1 MKIGLGALGD
11 VVFIS
16 SFKIPIKVRTFR
28 DFQRD
33 SNARW
38 GTNEIHLQK
47 PRSQYLG
54 PGLDTI
60 SFTMSFDVKLGMN
73 PRKEME
79 RLLDYQREG
88 KVLTLQIGGKPLG
101 QGKWKIMNL
110 TQSWESIDREGN
122 LLKSDLSVT
131 LEEYV

>member
-16 SFKIPIKVRTFR
+16 SFKTPIKVRTFR

-33 SNARW
+33 SSARW

-47 PRSQYLG
+47 PRSQFMG

-60 SFTMSFDVKLGMN
+60 SFTMQFDARLGMN
-73 PRKEME
+73 PRKEAE
-79 RLLDYQREG
+79 KLLDYQREG
-88 KVLTLQIGGKPLG
+88 KVLLLQIGGKPLG

-110 TQSWESIDREGN
+110 SQSWEDIDREGN
-122 LLKSDLSVT
+122 LLKAGLSVT

>member
-16 SFKIPIKVRTFR
+16 SFKMPIKVRTFQ

-33 SNARW
+33 STSRW
-38 GTNEIHLQK
+38 GSNEIHLQK
-47 PRSQYLG
+47 PRSQFLG

-60 SFTMSFDVKLGMN
+60 TFTMILDAGLGMN

-79 RLLDYQREG
+79 KLLEYQRAG
-88 KVLTLQIGGKPLG
+88 KVLLLQIGGKGLG
-101 QGKWKIMNL
+101 RGKWKITNMN
-110 TQSWESIDREGN
+110 QSWDRVDREGN
-122 LLKSDLSVT
+122 LIKAALSVT

>member
-1 MKIGLGALGD
+1 MKLGLGALGD

-16 SFKIPIKVRTFR
+16 SFKTPIKVRTFR

-33 SNARW
+33 SSARW
-38 GTNEIHLQK
+38 GSNDIHLHK
-47 PRSQYLG
+47 PRSQFLG

-60 SFTMSFDVKLGMN
+60 SFSMTLDARLGMN

-79 RLLDYQREG
+79 KLLVYQRDG
-88 KVLTLQIGGKPLG
+88 KVLLLQVGGKPLG
-101 QGKWKIMNL
+101 QGKWKIL
-110 TQSWESIDREGN
+110 SLSQSWADIDREGN
-122 LLKSDLSVT
+122 LIKADLSIT

>member
-1 MKIGLGALGD
+1 MIGLGALGD

-16 SFKIPIKVRTFR
+16 SFRAPTKVRTFQ

-33 SNARW
+33 SSARW
-38 GTNEIHLQK
+38 GNNDIHLQK
-47 PRSQYLG
+47 PRSQFLG

-60 SFTMSFDVKLGMN
+60 TFNMILDASLGMN

-79 RLLDYQREG
+79 KLLEYSRSG
-88 KVLTLQIGGKPLG
+88 KVLLLQIGGKALG
-101 QGKWKIMNL
+101 RGKWKIMNL
-110 TQSWESIDREGN
+110 SQSWERIDGKGN
-122 LLKSDLSVT
+122 LLKASLSVT

>member
-16 SFKIPIKVRTFR
+16 SFRTPIKVRTFR
-28 DFQRD
+28 DFHRD
-33 SNARW
+33 SSARW

-47 PRSQYLG
+47 PRSQFMG

-60 SFTMSFDVKLGMN
+60 SFTMQFDARLGMN
-73 PRKEME
+73 PRKEAE
-79 RLLDYQREG
+79 KLLDYQREG
-88 KVLTLQIGGKPLG
+88 KVLLLQIGGKPLG

-110 TQSWESIDREGN
+110 TQSWEDIDREGN
-122 LLKSDLSVT
+122 LLKAGLSVT

>member
-16 SFKIPIKVRTFR
+16 SFRTPIKVRTFR

-33 SNARW
+33 SSARW

-47 PRSQYLG
+47 PRSQFMG

-60 SFTMSFDVKLGMN
+60 SFTMQFDARLGMN

-79 RLLDYQREG
+79 KLMDYQRDG
-88 KVLTLQIGGKPLG
+88 KVLLLQIGGKPLG
-101 QGKWKIMNL
+101 QGKWKITSL
-110 TQSWESIDREGN
+110 TQSWEDIDREGN
-122 LLKSDLSVT
+122 LLKAGLSVT

>member
-16 SFKIPIKVRTFR
+16 SFRTPIKVRTFR

-33 SNARW
+33 SSARW
-38 GTNEIHLQK
+38 GSNDIHLQK
-47 PRSQYLG
+47 PRSQFLG

-60 SFTMSFDVKLGMN
+60 TFNMSFDVKLGMN
-73 PRKEME
+73 PRVEME
-79 RLLDYQREG
+79 KLLKYNREG
-88 KVLTLQIGGKPLG
+88 KVLLLQIGGKALG
-101 QGKWKIMNL
+101 KGKWKIMDL
-110 TQSWESIDREGN
+110 GQSWESIDREGN
-122 LLKSDLSVT
+122 LLKASLSVT

>member
-16 SFKIPIKVRTFR
+16 SFKTPIKVRTFR

-33 SNARW
+33 SSARW
-38 GTNEIHLQK
+38 GSNDIHMQK

-60 SFTMSFDVKLGMN
+60 SFNMTLDARLGMN

-79 RLLDYQREG
+79 KLLGYQRDG
-88 KVLTLQIGGKPLG
+88 KVMLLQIGGKALG
-101 QGKWKIMNL
+101 QGKWKIMSL
-110 TQSWESIDREGN
+110 TQSWGDIDREGN
-122 LLKSDLSVT
+122 LLKAELAVT

>member
-16 SFKIPIKVRTFR
+16 SFKTPIKVRTFR

-33 SNARW
+33 SSARW

-47 PRSQYLG
+47 PRSQFMG

-60 SFTMSFDVKLGMN
+60 SFTMQFDARLGMN
-73 PRKEME
+73 PRKEAE
-79 RLLDYQREG
+79 KLLDYQREG
-88 KVLTLQIGGKPLG
+88 KVLLLQIGGKPLG
-101 QGKWKIMNL
+101 QGKWKITNL
-110 TQSWESIDREGN
+110 NQSWEDIDREGN
-122 LLKSDLSVT
+122 LLKAGLSVT

>member
-16 SFKIPIKVRTFR
+16 SFKTPIKVRTFR

-33 SNARW
+33 SSARW
-38 GTNEIHLQK
+38 GSNEIHLQK
-47 PRSQYLG
+47 PRSQFMG
-54 PGLDTI
+54 PGLDTT
-60 SFTMSFDVKLGMN
+60 SFTMQFDARLGMN

-122 LLKSDLSVT
+122 LLKAGLSVT

>member
-16 SFKIPIKVRTFR
+16 SFRTPIKVRTFR

-33 SNARW
+33 SSARW

-47 PRSQYLG
+47 PRSQFMG

-60 SFTMSFDVKLGMN
+60 SFTMQFDARLGMN
-73 PRKEME
+73 PRKEAE
-79 RLLDYQREG
+79 KLLDYQREG
-88 KVLTLQIGGKPLG
+88 KVLLLQIGGKPLG

-110 TQSWESIDREGN
+110 SQSWEDIDREGN
-122 LLKSDLSVT
+122 LLKAGLSVT

>member
-16 SFKIPIKVRTFR
+16 SFRTPIKVRTFR

-33 SNARW
+33 SSARW

-47 PRSQYLG
+47 PRSQFMG

-60 SFTMSFDVKLGMN
+60 SFTMQFDARLGMN
-73 PRKEME
+73 PRKEAE
-79 RLLDYQREG
+79 KLLDYQREG
-88 KVLTLQIGGKPLG
+88 KVLLLQIGGKPLG
-101 QGKWKIMNL
+101 QGKWKITNL
-110 TQSWESIDREGN
+110 TQSWEDIDREGN
-122 LLKSDLSVT
+122 LLKAGLSVT

>member
-16 SFKIPIKVRTFR
+16 SFKTPIKVRTFQ

-33 SNARW
+33 STARW
-38 GTNEIHLQK
+38 GSNDIHLQK

-60 SFTMSFDVKLGMN
+60 TFTITFDVNLGMN

-79 RLLDYQREG
+79 KLLDYQRDG
-88 KVLTLQIGGKPLG
+88 KVMLLQIGGKALG
-101 QGKWKIMNL
+101 QGKWKIMDL
-110 TQSWESIDREGN
+110 GQAWERVDREGN
-122 LLKSDLSVT
+122 LLKATMSVT